1 MKRNGDNIVT
11 IDGPSGV
18 GKSTVAKRVAERLGF
33 SCLDTGAMYR
43 AVALKASEVAVDLRD
58 SALLSKL
65 LSETAVGFSPTGRVL
80 LDGRDV
86 SELIRTEEISS
97 LSSRL
102 AKLREVREFLIGIQ
116 REIGQ
121 EGNLVAEGRDMGTY
135 VFPRAKY
142 KFYLDATVAE
152 RAKRRFLQ
160 SGRGDSE
167 TSLSDVESEL
177 RRRDR
182 RDTLRAENPLRP
194 APDAVIIDTTQM
206 SAEQVI
212 SSIVLRVKDTSLLD
226 G

>member
-1 MKRNGDNIVT
+1 MKRNGDSIVT

>member
-18 GKSTVAKRVAERLGF
+18 GKSTVAKRVAELLGF

-65 LSETAVGFSPTGRVL
+65 FSETAVGFSPTGRAL

-102 AKLREVREFLIGIQ
+102 AELREVREFLIGIQ
-116 REIGQ
+116 REMGQ

-160 SGRGDSE
+160 SGRGDGEASTSE
-167 TSLSDVESEL
+167 VESEL

-212 SSIVLRVKDTSLLD
+212 SSIVLRVKDTFLLD

>member
-1 MKRNGDNIVT
+1 MRRNGDNIVT

-43 AVALKASEVAVDLRD
+43 AVALKTSEAAVDLCD
-58 SALLSKL
+58 PIALSKL
-65 LSETAVGFSPTGRVL
+65 LSKTAVGFSSTGHVL

-102 AKLREVREFLIGIQ
+102 AELREVREFLIGTQ

-121 EGNLVAEGRDMGTY
+121 RGNLVAEGRDMGTY

-167 TSLSDVESEL
+167 ASIPDVESEL

-182 RDTLRAENPLRP
+182 RDTLRAENPLHP
-194 APDAVIIDTTQM
+194 APDAAIIDTTQM

-212 SSIVLRVKDTSLLD
+212 SSIVLRAKDISLVD

>member
-86 SELIRTEEISS
+86 SELIRMEEISS

-121 EGNLVAEGRDMGTY
+121 GGSLVAEGRDMGTY

>member
-121 EGNLVAEGRDMGTY
+121 GGNLVAEGRDMGTY